1 MEHRLAADLPAL
13 ETLPRMPGWTRGVRG
28 GTLEE
33 AAFQSGAVLALVHQ
47 AVGRSAVP
55 QALWRA
61 RLALGAAGACVALAG
76 RPERAAEL
84 RDAVHLLRPGDR
96 PGPAGEVLMRW
107 THAVMRPVSGFDLG
121 AGLAGGGLAGGAV
134 GSPVARA
141 AAVLEAMLLQAPQDE
156 PAALIMGDAVLAR
169 ALGWDHVVPLLAV
182 GLTPRDLRRKGEGL
196 RLACHRSL
204 ATSGRAAVQ
213 MAAELALRAGR
224 LRAVA
229 PRLRAKGA
237 AAAVALFETRD
248 ALTPVDLTGL
258 MSGQNSGPMS
268 GPLSGRAARRLCDR
282 LVALG
287 AVRELTGRDSFRL
300 YGV

>member
-13 ETLPRMPGWTRGVRG
+13 ETLPRLPGWTRGVRG

-47 AVGRSAVP
+47 AVGCSAVP
-55 QALWRA
+55 QPLWRA

-121 AGLAGGGLAGGAV
+121 AGLAGGAV

-141 AAVLEAMLLQAPQDE
+141 AAVLEAMLIQAPQDE
-156 PAALIMGDAVLAR
+156 TAALIVGDAVLAR

-248 ALTPVDLTGL
+248 ALTPVEL
-258 MSGQNSGPMS
+258 MGPLS

>member
-1 MEHRLAADLPAL
+1 MEHRPAADLSAL

-47 AVGRSAVP
+47 AVGRSDVP
-55 QALWRA
+55 QPLWRA

-121 AGLAGGGLAGGAV
+121 AGLVGGGLAGGALAGGAV

-141 AAVLEAMLLQAPQDE
+141 AAVLEAMLIQAPQDE
-156 PAALIMGDAVLAR
+156 TAALILGDAVLAR
-169 ALGWDHVVPLLAV
+169 ALGWGYVMPLLAV

-248 ALTPVDLTGL
+248 ALTPVDL
-258 MSGQNSGPMS
+258 MGPMS
-268 GPLSGRAARRLCDR
+268 GPMSGRAARRLCDR